1 MFSRD
6 IDIPQDPPID
16 GRWEGPLGPILVEV
30 KRTSSVRDLRGALV
44 ALAYLVERDASIRA
58 AVCVVVDSRLT
69 EARLREELDRF
80 RGVLRPEIA
89 ARVHLLADPGASD
102 GARVAFDG
110 SIAELPN
117 AFHAWFGER
126 LAAERQRGRSPL
138 LPPRQGVVAA
148 LAQLRLRSE
157 PPVTV
162 KRLQEI
168 SGASYPTVA
177 AVLKDFTD
185 KGWLED
191 GSERGVRLR
200 PLTAREWME
209 LAREHARLRTV
220 QWFTDPTGLAS
231 PDQLAKRLAHLQESG
246 ELPRSIRIGGVLGAA
261 QHFPALDITAAPRLD
276 LSTEEDAVHLAS
288 MLDAGLRP
296 KTRAEQRVVL
306 AVHTSRQPGPYPPER
321 WAGELECLADLIEMG
336 FTREAAEMADA
347 LQVRFPD

>member
-1 MFSRD
+1 MFSSN
-6 IDIPQDPPID
+6 INTVSALDPD
-16 GRWEGPLGPILVEV
+16 GRWDGPEGPIVVEII
-30 KRTSSVRDLRGALV
+30 RTSSVRDVRGALL
-44 ALAYLVERDASIRA
+44 ALAYRVQADPTIRE
-58 AVCVVVDSRLT
+58 AVCVVVDSRLSAT
-69 EARLREELDRF
+69 RLQEELDRF
-80 RGVLRPEIA
+80 RSVLRPEIA
-89 ARVHLLADPGASD
+89 DRIHWLTDPGAA
-102 GARVAFDG
+102 GHRPEAFR
-110 SIAELPN
+110 
-117 AFHAWFGER
+117 AW
-126 LAAERQRGRSPL
+126 LAERIATERARGRAPQS
-138 LPPRQGVVAA
+138 PPRQIVIAA

-220 QWFTDPTGLAS
+220 QWFTDPTSLAS
-231 PDQLAKRLAHLQESG
+231 PDQLTKRLAHLQESG
-246 ELPRSIRIGGVLGAA
+246 ALPRSIRIGGVLGAA

-276 LSTEEDAVHLAS
+276 LSTEEDAVHLAA
-288 MLDAGLRP
+288 MIDAGLRP
-296 KTRAEQRVVL
+296 KTRPEQRVVL
-306 AVHTSRQPGPYPPER
+306 AVHTSRQPGPHPPER

-336 FTREAAEMADA
+336 YAREAAEMAEQMA
-347 LQVRFPD
+347 GSGR

>member
-1 MFSRD
+1 MRD
-6 IDIPQDPPID
+6 
-16 GRWEGPLGPILVEV
+16 
-30 KRTSSVRDLRGALV
+30 VRSALLT
-44 ALAYLVERDASIRA
+44 LAYRVQADPTIHE
-58 AVCVVVDSRLT
+58 AVCVVVDSRLSAT
-69 EARLREELDRF
+69 RLQEELDRF
-80 RGVLRPEIA
+80 RSVLRPEIA
-89 ARVHLLADPGASD
+89 DRIHWLTDPGAA
-102 GARVAFDG
+102 GHRPEAFRAWL
-110 SIAELPN
+110 AE
-117 AFHAWFGER
+117 R
-126 LAAERQRGRSPL
+126 IAAERRRGKAAQ
-138 LPPRQGVVAA
+138 LPPRQIVVAA

-185 KGWLED
+185 KGWLEN

-276 LSTEEDAVHLAS
+276 LSTEKDAAHLAA
-288 MLDAGLRP
+288 MIDAGLRP
-296 KTRAEQRVVL
+296 KTRPEQRVVL
-306 AVHTSRQPGPYPPER
+306 AVHTSRQPGPHPPER

-336 FTREAAEMADA
+336 FTREAAEMAEQMA
-347 LQVRFPD
+347 GSGR

>member
-1 MFSRD
+1 MFSSD
-6 IDIPQDPPID
+6 INTDHRWD
-16 GRWEGPLGPILVEV
+16 GPSGPILVELT
-30 KRTSSVRDLRGALV
+30 RTSSVRDVRSALLT
-44 ALAYLVERDASIRA
+44 LAYRVQADPTIHE
-58 AVCVVVDSRLT
+58 AVCVVVDSRLSAT
-69 EARLREELDRF
+69 RLQEELDRF
-80 RGVLRPEIA
+80 RSVLRPEIA
-89 ARVHLLADPGASD
+89 DRIHWLTDPGAA
-102 GARVAFDG
+102 GHRPEAFRAWL
-110 SIAELPN
+110 AE
-117 AFHAWFGER
+117 R
-126 LAAERQRGRSPL
+126 IAAERRRGKAAQ
-138 LPPRQGVVAA
+138 LPPRQIVVAA

-185 KGWLED
+185 KGWLEN

-276 LSTEEDAVHLAS
+276 LSTEEDAVHLAA
-288 MLDAGLRP
+288 MIDAGLRP

-306 AVHTSRQPGPYPPER
+306 AVHTSRQPGPHPPER

-336 FTREAAEMADA
+336 YTREAAQMAEQMA
-347 LQVRFPD
+347 RGRR

>member
-1 MFSRD
+1 MRD
-6 IDIPQDPPID
+6 
-16 GRWEGPLGPILVEV
+16 
-30 KRTSSVRDLRGALV
+30 VRSALLT
-44 ALAYLVERDASIRA
+44 LAYRVQADPTIHE
-58 AVCVVVDSRLT
+58 AVCVVVDSRLSAT
-69 EARLREELDRF
+69 RLQEELDRF
-80 RGVLRPEIA
+80 RSVLRPEIA
-89 ARVHLLADPGASD
+89 DRIHWLTDPGAAGD
-102 GARVAFDG
+102 RPEAFRAWL
-110 SIAELPN
+110 AE
-117 AFHAWFGER
+117 R
-126 LAAERQRGRSPL
+126 IAAERRRGKAAQ
-138 LPPRQGVVAA
+138 LPPRQIVVAA

-185 KGWLED
+185 KGWLEN

-276 LSTEEDAVHLAS
+276 LSTEEDAVHLAA
-288 MLDAGLRP
+288 MIDAGLRP
-296 KTRAEQRVVL
+296 KTRPEQRVVL
-306 AVHTSRQPGPYPPER
+306 AVHTSRQPGPHPPER

-336 FTREAAEMADA
+336 YAREAAEMAEQMA
-347 LQVRFPD
+347 GSGR

>member
-1 MFSRD
+1 MFSSD
-6 IDIPQDPPID
+6 INTDHRWD
-16 GRWEGPLGPILVEV
+16 GPSGPILVELA
-30 KRTSSVRDLRGALV
+30 RTSSVRDVRSALLT
-44 ALAYLVERDASIRA
+44 LAYRVQADPTIHE
-58 AVCVVVDSRLT
+58 AVCVVVDSRLSAT
-69 EARLREELDRF
+69 RLQEELDRF
-80 RGVLRPEIA
+80 RSVLRPEIA
-89 ARVHLLADPGASD
+89 DRIHWLTDPGAAGD
-102 GARVAFDG
+102 RPEAFRAWL
-110 SIAELPN
+110 AE
-117 AFHAWFGER
+117 R
-126 LAAERQRGRSPL
+126 IAAERRRGKAAQ
-138 LPPRQGVVAA
+138 LPPRQIVVAA

-185 KGWLED
+185 KGWLEN

-276 LSTEEDAVHLAS
+276 LSTEEDAVHLAA
-288 MLDAGLRP
+288 MIDAGLRP
-296 KTRAEQRVVL
+296 KTRPEQRVVL
-306 AVHTSRQPGPYPPER
+306 AVHTSRQPGPHPPER

-336 FTREAAEMADA
+336 YAREAAEMAEQMA
-347 LQVRFPD
+347 GSGR